1 MRLRQAMR
9 ERVVRKKDD
18 RNACRI
24 VHAAA
29 KEQVVNMKMKQVKRA
44 GFTLIEIMLI
54 VSIIGLLAAIAIPRF
69 LKARGTSQMNACIN
83 NLRQIDSATQTWA
96 MENNKS
102 GSDAVTSAAI
112 QPYVNRGT
120 GAVWPVCPSG
130 GTYAVSDVQTKP
142 TCTKSSLGHV
152 LP

>member
-1 MRLRQAMR
+1 
-9 ERVVRKKDD
+9 
-18 RNACRI
+18 
-24 VHAAA
+24 
-29 KEQVVNMKMKQVKRA
+29 MKMKLDGRT

-54 VSIIGLLAAIAIPRF
+54 VTIIGMLAAIAIPRF

-83 NLRQIDSATQTWA
+83 NLRQIDAATQTWA

-102 GSDAVTSAAI
+102 GTDAVTSATI

-120 GAVWPVCPSG
+120 GAIWPTCPSG
-130 GTYAVSDVQTKP
+130 GTYGLSDVQTKP
-142 TCTKSSLGHV
+142 TCTKSSLGHI

>member
-1 MRLRQAMR
+1 MKTKM
-9 ERVVRKKDD
+9 D
-18 RNACRI
+18 RRT
-24 VHAAA
+24 
-29 KEQVVNMKMKQVKRA
+29 

-54 VSIIGLLAAIAIPRF
+54 VTIIGMLAAIAIPRF

-83 NLRQIDSATQTWA
+83 NMRQIDAATQTWA

-102 GSDAVTSAAI
+102 GSSAVTSASLR
-112 QPYVNRGT
+112 PYVNRGT
-120 GAVWPVCPSG
+120 GAIWPTCPSG
-130 GTYAVSDVQTKP
+130 GTYVLTDVQTKP